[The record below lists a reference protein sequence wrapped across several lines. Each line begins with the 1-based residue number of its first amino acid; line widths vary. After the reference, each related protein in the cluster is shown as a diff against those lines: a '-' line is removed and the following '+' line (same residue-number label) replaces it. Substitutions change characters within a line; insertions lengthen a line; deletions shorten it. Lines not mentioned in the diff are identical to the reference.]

1 AAAIVVAYLYS
12 TTNQID
18 GDIDGGIDG
27 GNNETR
33 NQAADSRPVGSIED
47 VAKLRERDDLNV
59 LFILIDTL
67 RSDRLG
73 SYGYSRDT
81 SPFLDRLANTGV
93 RFGRHLSQSS
103 WTKASMTSLWSSVYP
118 WRTGVTRFDHIIP
131 EDAELAAETL
141 CKGLASELSASG
153 ATVGSRPPSASSRAS
168 TSIAGPARSNSRG
181 GSWRRSRPS
190 NTAAL
195 MRMPRLPR
203 LSSCVCT
210 VVEGGSCIST

>member
-1 AAAIVVAYLYS
+1 MSDSILDRRWPWLVAAAAIVVAYLYS

-18 GDIDGGIDG
+18 GGNNGS
-27 GNNETR
+27 NNETR

-47 VAKLRERDDLNV
+47 VAKLRDRDDLNV

-81 SPFLDRLANTGV
+81 SPFLDRLADTGV

-141 CKGLASELSASG
+141 QRAGFR
-153 ATVGSRPPSASSRAS
+153 TVGIWRNGWVSPSFGFQQGFDVYSRP
-168 TSIAGPARSNSRG
+168 
-181 GSWRRSRPS
+181 
-190 NTAAL
+190 
-195 MRMPRLPR
+195 
-203 LSSCVCT
+203 
-210 VVEGGSCIST
+210 